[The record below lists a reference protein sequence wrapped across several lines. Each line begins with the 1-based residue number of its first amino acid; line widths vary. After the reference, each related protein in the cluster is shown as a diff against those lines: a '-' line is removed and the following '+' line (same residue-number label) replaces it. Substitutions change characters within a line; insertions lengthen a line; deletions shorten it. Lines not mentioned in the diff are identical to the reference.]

1 MKKRAERLSAL
12 ILIFV
17 MLFSIISFSDF
28 AEAKSSTGHLQIA
41 STGQEAG
48 ALQATANI
56 VLKENENI
64 PAWTLVKVQVGPYE
78 KTFPLFEAVNLM
90 YIPNLQYKYDNVYLE
105 GLAKKDLGLKEPE
118 AVYGFNSGD
127 EEVVQVFSRFTTTK
141 LNAPTSK
148 ISEEYLTSM
157 FPAEYINSPAEYIN
171 SIQTLNDLLP
181 DDDTDG
187 DGIPDSQDD
196 DDDGDGIPDDKDGGF
211 SPSPVGDGFGELVNS
226 CPLPCDK
233 YCGNGICD
241 VCDCICMCYDNDNCN
256 CECNN
261 DGVCDSWEDQENCAD
276 CGECQ
281 TDEDCE
287 EGEEC
292 IEGKCVWSGK
302 FECQTDEDCE
312 NGEKCCSNSCSDLNS
327 DENNCGSCGTQCE
340 ANEGCIDGFC
350 TKNVQCGNKV
360 CESGECETCPADCEP
375 LDENCVCICGNDVC
389 ESRYSDPLDPGSG
402 YGEIIIQPGSSGS
415 AGSSGSGS
423 SGQQGQ
429 GYDCDETCKSCEEDC
444 GACQC
449 SCGDGYCNRDKG
461 CEETS
466 CNPEDNNEGKNCC
479 NSDCVGELPTTVVT
493 PGGVVNLMGVSP
505 GLGKSYGDNEYSQ
518 YMGISGRGMPSLPNT
533 KYNYITALSNIIN
546 VKSFAKGEIPTVFEF
561 LASKPNGFTFDGQN
575 IININT
581 GERIAV
587 RNLNEQIPRELQA
600 SATEVILN
608 NYLTTGSIQGIQPT
622 ERLIGV
628 ESPIDQVARAYLA
641 AKAGFKDADNYASLN
656 NEVVSL
662 GDVESSVDIT
672 TTGYTYTLNGQEI
685 TVATLA
691 EIPSEYR
698 EEVAAVISVVAEIRT
713 ETPEGTTVVTTTE
726 TTGTTETTPTTT
738 TTTTETTGGETTGG
752 TEGTEGGTTTG
763 DTGGTTT
770 GGDTGGGDRG
780 GDTGAPTAS
789 IIKGTYREVTSFK
802 ETYKLGRQIV
812 TEDLTANKKL
822 YTTTQTYMKPTII
835 YVYPQLVPMLDIN
848 KVPKYT
854 KTSRS
859 EYLPDYYINLY
870 ADKNKNSIL
879 SATGY
884 AGESTG
890 ENGKETHVIPIDLSL
905 LGINLEQDGVY
916 KMKVSLIFGNDVI
929 DVQEKSIRV
938 GDSPKKIGLKAC
950 SPNWICGDYDVC
962 TPEYNFKGL
971 SSADEIHYMIGV
983 QRQYCYDSAGCT
995 ADEKVNERECIVKMN
1010 IETNVIEAEGR
1021 AYIEVYDADDNL
1033 LKVKMAVPG
1042 IGNNVVSLD
1051 LTPVG
1056 RISQFQK

>member
-157 FPAEYINSPAEYIN
+157 FPAEYINS
-171 SIQTLNDLLP
+171 IQTLNDLLP

-281 TDEDCE
+281 TDEDCP
-287 EGEEC
+287 
-292 IEGKCVWSGK
+292 
-302 FECQTDEDCE
+302 
-312 NGEKCCSNSCSDLNS
+312 
-327 DENNCGSCGTQCE
+327 
-340 ANEGCIDGFC
+340 DGQIC
-350 TKNVQCGNKV
+350 KDDRCMESQCGNKV
-360 CESGECETCPADCEP
+360 CESGECETCPDDCKP

-415 AGSSGSGS
+415 DFQPGSSGSDS

-608 NYLTTGSIQGIQPT
+608 NYLTTGSIQGIQPA

-713 ETPEGTTVVTTTE
+713 ETPEGTTIVTTTE

-738 TTTTETTGGETTGG
+738 TTTTETTGGETTG
-752 TEGTEGGTTTG
+752 GTEGGTTTG

-890 ENGKETHVIPIDLSL
+890 ENGKETHIIPIDLSL